1 MRRRLITRSTRS
13 RYRLNRDYSKT
24 FERALRR
31 TLSKDERAVIYPLE
45 RARFRDIP
53 GRFIV
58 LDTPDFDAR
67 PILTAYFA
75 WLDGGADSII
85 VTPTKASSITRTVR
99 HFSWRRP
106 NNVRS
111 HTFSKALLID
121 THTQK
126 QHKVSGLLQAIAGGI
141 NLSPGTLIVIHAT
154 TSLRTRI
161 PPAYTPPDPPPEL
174 GVIDVEATT
183 EHVTVL
189 TFDPDAKN
197 SPTSPSPPPSEKSNR
212 RTLR

>member
-1 MRRRLITRSTRS
+1 MRRRLITRNTRS

-24 FERALRR
+24 FEQSLRR

-45 RARFRDIP
+45 RARFQGIP
-53 GRFIV
+53 GRFII

-67 PILTAYFA
+67 PILAEYFA

-85 VTPTKASSITRTVR
+85 VTPTKTSAITRAVR

-111 HTFSKALLID
+111 HTFSKALLLD

-126 QHKVSGLLQAIAGGI
+126 HRKVSELLQAIAGGI
-141 NLSPGTLIVIHAT
+141 NISPGTLIVIHAT
-154 TSLRTRI
+154 VSLKARI
-161 PPAYTPPDPPPEL
+161 PPAYAPPDPPPEL
-174 GVIDVEATT
+174 GVIVIEATT

-189 TFDPDAKN
+189 SFDPDAKFKQ
-197 SPTSPSPPPSEKSNR
+197 TSQSPPSFLKETR
-212 RTLR
+212 RSQR

>member
-1 MRRRLITRSTRS
+1 MHWRQITNSTVR

-24 FERALRR
+24 FEQSLRR

-45 RARFRDIP
+45 RARFRGIP
-53 GRFIV
+53 GRFII

-67 PILTAYFA
+67 PILTEYFA

-85 VTPTKASSITRTVR
+85 VTPTKAGATTRSVR
-99 HFSWRRP
+99 NFSWRRP

-111 HTFSKALLID
+111 HTFRKALLLD

-126 QHKVSGLLQAIAGGI
+126 QRKISDLLQVIAGGI
-141 NLSPGTLIVIHAT
+141 NISPGTLIVIHASV
-154 TSLRTRI
+154 SLRSRI
-161 PPAYTPPDPPPEL
+161 PPAYAPPGPPPEL
-174 GVIDVEATT
+174 GVIAIEATT

-189 TFDPDAKN
+189 SFEPDAKFKLI
-197 SPTSPSPPPSEKSNR
+197 SQSPPHSAKTPR
-212 RTLR
+212 RIQR

>member
-1 MRRRLITRSTRS
+1 MRPRLITKSTRS

-24 FERALRR
+24 FERSLRR

-45 RARFRDIP
+45 RARFQGIP
-53 GRFIV
+53 GRFII

-67 PILTAYFA
+67 PILAEYFA

-85 VTPTKASSITRTVR
+85 VTPTKASSTTRTVR

-111 HTFSKALLID
+111 HTFSKALLLD

-126 QHKVSGLLQAIAGGI
+126 QHNVSELLQAIAGGI
-141 NLSPGTLIVIHAT
+141 NISPGTLIVIHASV
-154 TSLRTRI
+154 SLRTRI
-161 PPAYTPPDPPPEL
+161 PPAYAPPDPPPEL
-174 GVIDVEATT
+174 GVIALEAATD
-183 EHVTVL
+183 HVTVL
-189 TFDPDAKN
+189 SFDHDAKLK
-197 SPTSPSPPPSEKSNR
+197 PTSQSPPPSAQTHR
-212 RTLR
+212 RILR